1 MSKDDCIFVDLW
13 EFRVSQ
19 RARIKISRMLYPQ
32 KEKDFFA
39 NEQYLKNFESKEEYE
54 KESAKRIKIKK
65 DEEKFYIN
73 SLITG
78 FQGQDFR
85 TKGLS
90 IFRHQLPHLIE
101 ALENIHEG
109 NFDEKIEE
117 MLQEGG
123 ILKNN
128 HNKQRNKQVENA
140 QPVEMD
146 EEIEEKTED
155 EKFEEWKKTLNKR
168 QQTEINGL
176 LKSGW
181 TKAEAKIAFEAKHM
195 EA

>member
-73 SLITG
+73 SLITD

-101 ALENIHEG
+101 ALGNIHEG

-128 HNKQRNKQVENA
+128 YNKQRNKRVEDA
-140 QPVEMD
+140 KPVEM
-146 EEIEEKTED
+146 EVKAKTKD
-155 EKFEEWKKTLNKR
+155 GKFEEWKNTLNKKQR
-168 QQTEINGL
+168 TEINGL

-181 TKAEAKIAFEAKHM
+181 TKTEAKLAFESKYT
-195 EA
+195 EP